1 MLKAA
6 LIENMGQR
14 KDMFGARQFVPLTP
28 SVKPLITN
36 PAIVG
41 DYLYHLRKAGE
52 TPGTQFLRAKIP
64 RDFVDTA
71 VQPLSEPNLFNP
83 SRQ

>member
-6 LIENMGQR
+6 LIENMGTR
-14 KDMFGARQFVPLTP
+14 RDMFGSRQFLPLTP
-28 SVKPLITN
+28 SVKPLITH
-36 PAIVG
+36 PPIVG

-52 TPGTQFLRAKIP
+52 TPGTKFLRSRIS
-64 RDFVDTA
+64 RDFADTA